1 MNTHEL
7 AVKLKTEHDAVE
19 ALSDR
24 LREWVAVVPRAN
36 IGDWIA
42 ELRSRFEHLRAHLIK
57 HMALEEHEGYMKT
70 VVEMRPTLSPE
81 VERLQHEHEEIGK
94 IMTSVH
100 EAVESL
106 EPADRLLVRDCCRRI
121 DNLLHYIEHHENDEN
136 LLLLT
141 SMTSDIGAND

>member
-7 AVKLKTEHDAVE
+7 AVKLRAEHDAVE

-42 ELRSRFEHLRAHLIK
+42 ELRSRFEHLRAHLTK
-57 HMALEEHEGYMKT
+57 HMALEELEGYMKS
-70 VVEMRPTLSPE
+70 VVETRPTLSPE

-94 IMTSVH
+94 IMASVH
-100 EAVESL
+100 EAVEALKSV
-106 EPADRLLVRDCCRRI
+106 DRLLVRDCCRRI

-136 LLLLT
+136 LLLITSLT
-141 SMTSDIGAND
+141 HELGAND